1 MNAAGAGLDRNAV
14 LAGGAI
20 VVALA
25 ALTSAI
31 VVNAEVNAGL
41 LVAAV
46 VAAAPLVYSV
56 FARWERLLTALL
68 LVILFIPIKR
78 YRLPGN
84 LPFDLEAY
92 RVIAALVIVVWIA
105 ALLIDPRVR
114 LQRSILDR
122 RIGVLIIAVLASE
135 VANLGSVSS
144 LSSYV
149 IKSVTFLLSYVL
161 IFYVITCV
169 ARTSRIIDVLVKTLV
184 GGGSI
189 VAFFAIVERR
199 TQFNIF
205 DHLHSVMPA
214 LTFAGGDS
222 TERGGHFRAI
232 GSAQHPIALSAVMV
246 VILPLAYYLIASS
259 RKRIWWVAGALL
271 LMGNLATASRTGI
284 VMLLVAGLVLLML
297 RGTDLRRFWPLLLP
311 GLIAIHIALPGALG
325 SVRAGFF
332 PKGGLIAQ
340 QRGNQ
345 FDIRNQNS
353 RLSRIG
359 PSMHQVEQR
368 PLFGLGYGTRIT
380 GIGEKF
386 TNAEVLDDQW
396 LGSLLET
403 GLAGIIAWVA
413 LIWTAIRRFAREG
426 RIDTSPRGTLLVA
439 ITASIAAYAVG
450 MFTYDAFSFIQVTF
464 VFWILLALGSARLR
478 ANDDDSPSAGTAEP
492 AELC

>member
-1 MNAAGAGLDRNAV
+1 LNAAGAGLDRNAV

-214 LTFAGGDS
+214 LTFAGA
-222 TERGGHFRAI
+222 TRRN
-232 GSAQHPIALSAVMV
+232 
-246 VILPLAYYLIASS
+246 
-259 RKRIWWVAGALL
+259 VAGIS
-271 LMGNLATASRTGI
+271 GRSRAPST
-284 VMLLVAGLVLLML
+284 
-297 RGTDLRRFWPLLLP
+297 R
-311 GLIAIHIALPGALG
+311 
-325 SVRAGFF
+325 
-332 PKGGLIAQ
+332 
-340 QRGNQ
+340 
-345 FDIRNQNS
+345 S
-353 RLSRIG
+353 R
-359 PSMHQVEQR
+359 
-368 PLFGLGYGTRIT
+368 
-380 GIGEKF
+380 
-386 TNAEVLDDQW
+386 
-396 LGSLLET
+396 
-403 GLAGIIAWVA
+403 
-413 LIWTAIRRFAREG
+413 
-426 RIDTSPRGTLLVA
+426 
-439 ITASIAAYAVG
+439 
-450 MFTYDAFSFIQVTF
+450 
-464 VFWILLALGSARLR
+464 
-478 ANDDDSPSAGTAEP
+478 
-492 AELC
+492 